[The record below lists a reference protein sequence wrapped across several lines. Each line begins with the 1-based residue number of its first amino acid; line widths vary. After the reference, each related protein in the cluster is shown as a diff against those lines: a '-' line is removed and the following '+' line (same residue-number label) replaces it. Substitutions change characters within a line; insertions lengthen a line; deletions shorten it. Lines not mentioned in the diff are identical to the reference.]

1 MNQEALI
8 TRLEE
13 ANALLRDENST
24 LRKAQAQRKA
34 PVKLRGTL
42 DKKSKQHSANV
53 GIGCGFAGAWSDDIM
68 NHVELAAQHAGGWVK
83 FFYSVTMVSDIT
95 GWLLGFIVGY
105 IAMAFYKVTQHYE

>member
-1 MNQEALI
+1 
-8 TRLEE
+8 
-13 ANALLRDENST
+13 
-24 LRKAQAQRKA
+24 
-34 PVKLRGTL
+34 
-42 DKKSKQHSANV
+42 
-53 GIGCGFAGAWSDDIM
+53 M